1 MSISDNIL
9 LSQRYSGF
17 SMFASFIN
25 KKNFIYLLE
34 DSQIVAKKYSELE
47 NFYYYEDWLKTL

>member
-1 MSISDNIL
+1 
-9 LSQRYSGF
+9 
-17 SMFASFIN
+17 MFASFIN